1 MSSIE
6 ISTPLKTPE
15 PAHHTNYEEWYH
27 TQRHSTH
34 FNDDYYNARARIA
47 LKKFFADSNTSLDQK
62 ILDFGCGLGQNIF
75 MVPNAMGYDI
85 SKFGVEFC
93 RRKGINATT
102 ELTEVPDNHFD
113 VVLST
118 HVLEHHPH
126 PTTML
131 EQIYSKLRPMGKFI
145 LVIPYERHGKAR
157 LELDLNQHIFMWNF
171 QNINNLLLTVGF
183 KVNEN
188 KYIRGAGYNKLLP
201 LAKKNFG
208 TYRFATNLLSRIA
221 GIKEIMVIATKPQ

>member
-1 MSSIE
+1 MSLVD

-34 FNDDYYNARARIA
+34 FNDDYYNARARIS
-47 LKKFFADSNTSLDQK
+47 LKKFFTDSHTDINQK

-85 SKFGVEFC
+85 STYGVEFC
-93 RRKGINATT
+93 QRKGINATND
-102 ELTEVPDNHFD
+102 LSKIADNSFD

-131 EQIYSKLRPMGKFI
+131 EQIYSKLKPTGKFI
-145 LVIPYERHGKAR
+145 LVIPYEKHGKAK

-183 KVNEN
+183 KVHEN
-188 KYIRGAGYNKLLP
+188 KYIYGAGYNKLLP
-201 LAKKNFG
+201 LAKKNFNL
-208 TYRFATNLLSRIA
+208 YRTATNLLSRIA
-221 GIKEIMVIATKPQ
+221 GIKEIMVIATKP